1 MTLSVTGRHLELSSN
16 VRQQIQKKFA
26 RLDRLLNDKA
36 VSAQCTID
44 RERTQHICEITIHA
58 RGDHILVAVGKH
70 ERLLTAVGTAIEKV
84 AAQAQKLTGRWK
96 TGKRQRTP
104 VPEAVASVVPARPA
118 RARRTRA
125 AAAAVVRAT
134 RYRVRTL
141 TAEEAAGELGEA
153 AFLVFRQ
160 AATGRVTVVFRRPD
174 GKVGLIDPQ
183 D

>member
-1 MTLSVTGRHLELSSN
+1 MTLSVTARHLELSPSA
-16 VRQQIQKKFA
+16 RQQIQKKFA
-26 RLDRLLNDKA
+26 RLERLLSDKIVA
-36 VSAQCTID
+36 AQCTID
-44 RERTQHICEITIHA
+44 RERTQHICELTVRT
-58 RGDHILVAVGKH
+58 RGDRVLVAVGRH
-70 ERLLTAVGTAIEKV
+70 ERLITAAGTAVEKI

-104 VPEAVASVVPARPA
+104 VPEAVIASAQPARRV
-118 RARRTRA
+118 RARTEGP
-125 AAAAVVRAT
+125 AVVRAT

-141 TAEEAAGELGEA
+141 SAEDAATELGEA

-160 AATGRVTVVFRRPD
+160 ASTGRVAVVFRRPD